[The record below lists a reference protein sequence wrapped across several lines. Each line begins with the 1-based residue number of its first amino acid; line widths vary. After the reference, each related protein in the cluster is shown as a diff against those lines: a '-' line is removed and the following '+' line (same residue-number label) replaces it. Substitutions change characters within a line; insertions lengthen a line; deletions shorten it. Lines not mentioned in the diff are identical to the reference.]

1 MLFLLSGVRTLMYL
15 PRRLACPVLY
25 GIKRQHE
32 VVKVDVELFGQSFS
46 CEAAL
51 VDSDETDYLLMG
63 PSIGSD
69 LYWDLLKARREPN
82 LLVRETRV
90 QSKRR
95 KEEDLRCRQLD
106 ELDGTTPHLDKL
118 IVESSH
124 VAEVTETDDSTLSAD
139 DEEDPPL
146 SPAVAEGEDECI
158 PLPVLDSHQREELI
172 ECTAKDSSLERLKKY
187 ADEGS
192 MGYSW
197 EDGVLMNDCEVVNLG
212 YVKRIVVPQ
221 KFRSLILDLAHK
233 HSGHLEVAKVRA
245 FLAPFYTWPGVH
257 KDVRAHCSFC
267 SECQIAKRSMPSS
280 IVSTI

>member
-1 MLFLLSGVRTLMYL
+1 MAKGKVNGVSRDIYLDTGAQMCVIPPKWCRNSDVPTKKIGLSSV
-15 PRRLACPVLY
+15 Y

-82 LLVRETRV
+82 LRVRETRV

-106 ELDGTTPHLDKL
+106 ELDGATPHLDEL
-118 IVESSH
+118 VAESSQ

-172 ECTAKDSSLERLKKY
+172 ECTAKDSSLERVKKY

-192 MGYSW
+192 MGYNGIGITCSCIHGIELHFNALMW
-197 EDGVLMNDCEVVNLG
+197 LYSFRLLITSVLVMISL
-212 YVKRIVVPQ
+212 KL
-221 KFRSLILDLAHK
+221 KFVLS
-233 HSGHLEVAKVRA
+233 
-245 FLAPFYTWPGVH
+245 
-257 KDVRAHCSFC
+257 
-267 SECQIAKRSMPSS
+267 
-280 IVSTI
+280 